1 MVVIA
6 QVVNV
11 HAVHLPRLH
20 VDVLDNGTQLM
31 QVEAFY

>member
-11 HAVHLPRLH
+11 HVVHLPRLH
-20 VDVLDNGTQLM
+20 VDVLDNGTQLT
-31 QVEAFY
+31 QVKALY